1 MSKASGSP
9 AGKPLPAK
17 ASTRPARRRTVSA
30 SVNASVPVVKVP
42 PATVAAPVVKAPPAT
57 VAKAQ
62 PASPTEPKAAKETK
76 DPKPRKPKLVR
87 DSFTFP
93 QADYA
98 LFAALKKRALHAG
111 SEVKKSEL
119 LRAGL
124 AMLAALPAGEL
135 IAAIARVERIKTG
148 RPNHK

>member
-30 SVNASVPVVKVP
+30 SVNASVPVVKV
-42 PATVAAPVVKAPPAT
+42 PPAT

-124 AMLAALPAGEL
+124 TMLAALPAGEL